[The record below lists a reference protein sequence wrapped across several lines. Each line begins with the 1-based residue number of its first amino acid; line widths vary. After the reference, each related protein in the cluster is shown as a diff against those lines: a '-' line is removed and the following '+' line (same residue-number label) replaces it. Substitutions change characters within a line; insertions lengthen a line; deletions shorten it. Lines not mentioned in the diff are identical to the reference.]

1 MGSPAGL
8 VGPGRSAYPDAVAE
22 HPIVVDPHDPVV
34 ERIRAIALELP
45 EATEKISWGRPAF
58 LAGPKRIFA
67 LVGSMARPHSVVVKL
82 EPEAR
87 EARLQDARFF
97 LPPYWGPSG
106 WVGMDLDDPGVEW
119 DEVAELV
126 EESYR
131 QVALV
136 RQLTA
141 LDADRAVGGQ
151 GGG

>member
-1 MGSPAGL
+1 
-8 VGPGRSAYPDAVAE
+8 
-22 HPIVVDPHDPVV
+22 
-34 ERIRAIALELP
+34 
-45 EATEKISWGRPAF
+45 
-58 LAGPKRIFA
+58 
-67 LVGSMARPHSVVVKL
+67 MARPHSVVVRP
-82 EPEAR
+82 EPDAR

-119 DEVAELV
+119 DEVAELI

-141 LDADRAVGGQ
+141 LDADRGRRPGRRLIDSIGRFAGMRP
-151 GGG
+151 